1 MSLLELVHNAARQ
14 LYMFNISIMLI
25 NPRHEGYGSRLF
37 VRSVTHTTES
47 SAHFFTPRRLSR

>member
-25 NPRHEGYGSRLF
+25 NPRHKGYGSRF
-37 VRSVTHTTES
+37 VRSFCHTHD
-47 SAHFFTPRRLSR
+47 RK